1 MAITTGKNLLA
12 KPDAT
17 AEEIGKSIE
26 ALKVESDY
34 LQRVMNAGLRA
45 RESGNAVVQEI
56 AELIKDLEAKLK
68 CIN

>member
-45 RESGNAVVQEI
+45 RE
-56 AELIKDLEAKLK
+56 LEAKLK